1 EAEAGRA
8 LVAAERT
15 AERERRA
22 THALAVAH
30 RQPALAALE
39 AHAHGDAPAFAAG
52 AGRVDRHVEHGRA
65 HRAHAVDAAV
75 LAVQAAVELVE
86 AVLQHGHAVVEP
98 ARVEADQLLDRR
110 VGVAVGR
117 AQRGR
122 VAAVHVLAERHF
134 AVVRIRTGRGQG
146 GGVARLGDLAGNG
159 LHLRLGQA
167 VPAAGG
173 AGRSDQRRQP
183 VVLAAGVAVAHRH
196 LVGAQPARPGR

>member
-1 EAEAGRA
+1 SWPCPWWRGCQPRAHGRVSARSAVGYRKTPAGAGACVPGTAGACSEVDAEAEAGGA
-8 LVAAERT
+8 FVAAERT
-15 AERERRA
+15 AERERSA

-98 ARVEADQLLDRR
+98 ARVEADQLLDRG

-117 AQRGR
+117 A
-122 VAAVHVLAERHF
+122 
-134 AVVRIRTGRGQG
+134 
-146 GGVARLGDLAGNG
+146 
-159 LHLRLGQA
+159 
-167 VPAAGG
+167 
-173 AGRSDQRRQP
+173 
-183 VVLAAGVAVAHRH
+183 
-196 LVGAQPARPGR
+196 